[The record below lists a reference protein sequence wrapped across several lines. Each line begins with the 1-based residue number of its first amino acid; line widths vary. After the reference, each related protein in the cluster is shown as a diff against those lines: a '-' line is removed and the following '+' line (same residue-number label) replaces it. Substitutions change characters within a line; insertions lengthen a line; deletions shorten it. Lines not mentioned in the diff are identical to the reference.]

1 MEFQIGAKP
10 HVGTRLLT
18 IIVRESRVSVCV
30 FRLPLDL
37 KKPLGEKFAFSERR
51 PHSSSRRRAAPRAR
65 VPLNA
70 RRSLSV
76 GSAEVTK
83 MSPRKGGAKA
93 ARGHGHVSGKEKP
106 PITAPGRALFA
117 VVLSPRDLDPEDA
130 RYGHRWTSPWTSPP
144 HGRINTGPTS
154 RVLPFT
160 AGLRSRDAHTAPT
173 SPRRHSRLFPLHA
186 ERRAS

>member
-1 MEFQIGAKP
+1 
-10 HVGTRLLT
+10 
-18 IIVRESRVSVCV
+18 
-30 FRLPLDL
+30 
-37 KKPLGEKFAFSERR
+37 
-51 PHSSSRRRAAPRAR
+51 
-65 VPLNA
+65 
-70 RRSLSV
+70 
-76 GSAEVTK
+76 

-130 RYGHRWTSPWTSPP
+130 RYAPRDGTPRTSTP

-154 RVLPFT
+154 RVFAFT